1 MTETP
6 LDSDPLRQEHA
17 VDHAAAAPAP
27 ATLDTS
33 LSPGPGGDAGPSRDA
48 AQHGLTAHG
57 HGGGSTVPAV
67 DRGER
72 PASFD
77 VADFPV
83 PTGREEDWRFTPLDR
98 LEGLMEGE
106 PSDAHLEWTTDLP
119 AGVEV
124 VTVPAGD
131 PLLRAVPKPLD
142 RLAALALANSG
153 GAVVVRVPRG
163 ATPAEPVVVRLHGTG
178 KEVVWGHVI
187 LDIGS
192 QADVTVV
199 LEHTGTARYAA
210 GVSVLVGDAAN
221 LQLVGIQDWE
231 RDAVHAQHVGV
242 RLGRD
247 ASLRSTQVTLGG
259 DLVRVLET
267 VEYAGTGGDAELAGI
282 YFADAGQH
290 LEHRLFIDHS
300 EPHCRSNVAYKG
312 ALQGD
317 GARTVW
323 IGDVLIRAG
332 AEQTDTY
339 ELNRNLVLTDG
350 ARADSVPNLEIETGE
365 IVGAGHA
372 SATGRFDDEQLF
384 YLQARGIP
392 EAEARRLV
400 VRGFFAEIVQRIGVP
415 AVAERLMSAIEAELE
430 QTMSPDGPDAVDGT
444 EENRP

>member
-6 LDSDPLRQEHA
+6 LDSDQLRQEHA
-17 VDHAAAAPAP
+17 VDHTAAAPAP

-33 LSPGPGGDAGPSRDA
+33 LSPGPGGDAAP
-48 AQHGLTAHG
+48 AQHGLAAHG
-57 HGGGSTVPAV
+57 HGGGAVPAT

-83 PTGREEDWRFTPLDR
+83 PSGREEDWRFTPLDR
-98 LEGLMEGE
+98 LGGLLDGE

-119 AGVEV
+119 DGVEV

-131 PLLRAVPKPLD
+131 PLLRDVPKPLD

-163 ATPAEPVVVRLHGTG
+163 ATPDKPVLVRLDGTG

-187 LDIGS
+187 LDVGS
-192 QADVTVV
+192 QADVTIV

-210 GVSVLVGDAAN
+210 GLSVLVGDAAN
-221 LQLVGIQDWE
+221 LRLVGIQDWE

-259 DLVRVLET
+259 DLVRVFET
-267 VEYAGTGGDAELAGI
+267 VEYTGTGGDAELAGI

-290 LEHRLFIDHS
+290 LEHRLFVDHS

-323 IGDVLIRAG
+323 IGDVLIRSG

-415 AVAERLMSAIEAELE
+415 SVADRLMASIEAELE
-430 QTMSPDGPDAVDGT
+430 QTMSPEGTDLLGT
-444 EENRP
+444 EAKDEA